1 MQTVY
6 SVPGMSCDHCR
17 VAIAGEV
24 GVVAGVSAVAVDLS
38 AKHVTVTG
46 AGYDDAAVR
55 AAIDDAGYDI
65 A

>member
-1 MQTVY
+1 VQTIY
-6 SVPGMSCDHCR
+6 SVPGISCDHCR
-17 VAIAGEV
+17 VAISGEV
-24 GVVAGVSAVAVDLS
+24 GRVDGVSAVAVDLG